1 MKWIVRAVAML
12 SLMTV
17 IAGCAKPPGYETLEL
32 GHRSA
37 FLGNWDEL
45 IGASSKA
52 LSEATDPG
60 VRVLIFQ

>member
-45 IGASSKA
+45 IGASNQS
-52 LSEATDPG
+52 LVRGHRPG
-60 VRVLIFQ
+60 RSRPLFQ